1 MGYYAEALSHMDLK
15 SYEPAVDSEAPDKS
29 LRIAT
34 QAALS
39 RRKPIQDAADCWEP
53 TGNAPEECG
62 TVGPSSLTGS
72 VDEEGSAPRL
82 GSTDTCVAQ
91 GNPSYT

>member
-1 MGYYAEALSHMDLK
+1 MSYYAEALSHMDLK

-34 QAALS
+34 QAAVS
-39 RRKPIQDAADCWEP
+39 RRKPIQDAQDYWGP
-53 TGNAPEECG
+53 QGHAPEECA
-62 TVGPSSLTGS
+62 TGGLGS
-72 VDEEGSAPRL
+72 QTSPIEPDSAPRL
-82 GSTDTCVAQ
+82 GLTDTCVAQ

>member
-1 MGYYAEALSHMDLK
+1 MPRGGGHGPKGHGLKTNYQLS
-15 SYEPAVDSEAPDKS
+15 
-29 LRIAT
+29 IAT

-39 RRKPIQDAADCWEP
+39 RRKPIQDAQDCWKR

-62 TVGPSSLTGS
+62 TEGPGS
-72 VDEEGSAPRL
+72 QTCAIAGTDLVPRL